1 MSTPYSAAD
10 YTYLSQS
17 ARNSCPLVRKILSFQ
32 HPTSSVCHTDFR
44 CLLIWVLSVRP
55 NPTPTWVSLRGS
67 FSVTKQHFFGAGP
80 GTWGSAS
87 YCTHWPQDLD
97 EGAQRSRNFAVILHR
112 LTQALLCC
120 GRVGL
125 FPGCGYLWWSS
136 DALRLL
142 ALQLCCLVY
151 TCSHVGYSAWWDR
164 LAKWGARL
172 HSHKHV

>member
-1 MSTPYSAAD
+1 MSPCKENTYCHSSTPPVQRVTQISD
-10 YTYLSQS
+10 IFWSGFSQS
-17 ARNSCPLVRKILSFQ
+17 GLILLPPECHWEDPSLWPNSISLELELQLQI
-32 HPTSSVCHTDFR
+32 SS
-44 CLLIWVLSVRP
+44 
-55 NPTPTWVSLRGS
+55 
-67 FSVTKQHFFGAGP
+67 GP

-125 FPGCGYLWWSS
+125 FPGCGYLWCSS